1 LTMAHRRVTGK
12 ISEKAAL
19 HALGLL
25 NETEAREFADHL
37 SQGCEVCHAEVQAFQ
52 ETAGMLAVAAP
63 LRKPPSRLKRVLT
76 ERISGSSSPAS
87 QLQPWKFWGA
97 EASEELHVVRRD
109 EGVWTTIAGGV
120 YAKRLYADPGR
131 DRVTMLIRMDPGST
145 FPSHRHGGPEE
156 CLVLEGEIRVGDLVL
171 RAGDYQCAP
180 LHSVHEVT
188 RTDTGCLLLIVS
200 SQHDQLLA

>member
-1 LTMAHRRVTGK
+1 MAHRRVTAK

-25 NETEAREFADHL
+25 NETEAREFAEHV
-37 SQGCEVCHAEVQAFQ
+37 SGGCEVCRTEVQAFQ

-63 LRKPPSRLKRVLT
+63 SCKPPSRLKRILM
-76 ERISGSSSPAS
+76 ERISESPRPAS
-87 QLQPWKFWGA
+87 QLQPWQSWGL
-97 EASEELHVVRRD
+97 EATEGLHVVRRD

-131 DRVTMLIRMDPGST
+131 DRVTMLIRMDPGSS

-156 CLVLEGEIRVGDLVL
+156 CLVLEGEIQVGDLVL

-180 LHSVHEVT
+180 LNSVHEVT